1 MIFKENCIKQKDAT
15 FTFPNIIDFCIVYKL
30 DELLWDLNFDFTLK
44 DCLFGGFKLA
54 KSADPDKCVYSG
66 CGIGFDLRSENS
78 LPDGSFGKKGIIFT
92 VDMSLSV
99 HIDNKKKD
107 IWVLGIC
114 STQGL
119 NDTT

>member
-1 MIFKENCIKQKDAT
+1 MIFKESCIEQKNTT

-30 DELLWDLNFDFTLK
+30 GAWLWDLNFDFTLK

-54 KSADPDKCVYSG
+54 QSLDPDKCVYSG
-66 CGIGFDLRSENS
+66 CGIGFDSRSENS
-78 LPDGSFGKKGIIFT
+78 LPDGSLGKKVIIFT

-107 IWVLGIC
+107 IWILGIC

-119 NDTT
+119 NDTR